1 MRVMAWGQTDIG
13 LKRESNQDNFLV
25 DLDLGLFVV
34 ADGMGGHR
42 GGEVAS
48 ALAVQAAREV
58 VTQSFEKES
67 GVSPRDLLSR
77 AYREANRRIFDLSQS
92 QGDLKGMGTTMVSCL
107 SRDNSLYFGNV
118 GDSRVY
124 LCRGGQLWQLTEDHS
139 LIYEQIRAGN
149 IKETE
154 AAHLVAKNIITRS
167 VGFEPDV
174 TCDVV
179 VRKLQANEIYI
190 LCSDGLSGL
199 VSDQRICEIATS
211 TSRAEIASRLIEEA
225 KDNGGDDNVT
235 VVVLGGFEDP
245 EA

>member
-48 ALAVQAAREV
+48 ALAVQTAREV

-67 GVSPRDLLSR
+67 GVSPRDLLAR
-77 AYREANRRIFDLSQS
+77 AYREANRRIFDLSQA
-92 QGDLKGMGTTMVSCL
+92 QAELKGMGTTMVSCL
-107 SRDNSLYFGNV
+107 SRDNSLFFGNV

-124 LCRGGQLWQLTEDHS
+124 MCRQGQLWQLTEDHS
-139 LIYEQIRAGN
+139 LIYEQIRAGHLR
-149 IKETE
+149 E
-154 AAHLVAKNIITRS
+154 AEASQLVAKNIITRS

-179 VRKLQANEIYI
+179 VRKLQSNELYL

-199 VSDQRICEIATS
+199 VDDKRICEIMTS
-211 TSRAEIASRLIEEA
+211 QSKEHVASALIEEA
-225 KDNGGDDNVT
+225 KKNGGDDNVT
-235 VVVLGGFEDP
+235 VVILGGFEDDVS
-245 EA
+245 

>member
-1 MRVMAWGQTDIG
+1 MGWGQTDIG

-48 ALAVQAAREV
+48 ALAVQTAREV

-77 AYREANRRIFDLSQS
+77 AYREANHRIFELSQN
-92 QGDLKGMGTTMVSCL
+92 QMELKGMGTTMVSCL
-107 SRDNSLYFGNV
+107 SRDSSLYFGNV

-124 LCRGGQLWQLTEDHS
+124 LCREGQLWQLTEDHS
-139 LIYEQIRAGN
+139 LVYEQIRAGHL
-149 IKETE
+149 KEAE
-154 AAHLVAKNIITRS
+154 ASQLVAKNIITRS

-174 TCDVV
+174 LCDVV
-179 VRKLQANEIYI
+179 VRKLQLGELYL

-199 VSDQRICEIATS
+199 VDDRRICEIMTATAPEQI
-211 TSRAEIASRLIEEA
+211 TAALINEA
-225 KDNGGDDNVT
+225 KRNGGDDNVT
-235 VVVLGGFEDP
+235 VVILGGFPDEVT
-245 EA
+245 

>member
-1 MRVMAWGQTDIG
+1 MGWGQTDVG
-13 LKRESNQDNFLV
+13 LKRETNQDNFLV

-77 AYREANRRIFDLSQS
+77 VYREANHRIFELSQS
-92 QGDLKGMGTTMVSCL
+92 QIELKGMGTTMVSCL
-107 SRDNSLYFGNV
+107 SRDSSLYFGNV

-124 LCRGGQLWQLTEDHS
+124 LCREGQLWQLTEDHS
-139 LIYEQIRAGN
+139 LIYEQIRAGHL
-149 IKETE
+149 KEAE
-154 AAHLVAKNIITRS
+154 ASQLVAKNIITRS

-174 TCDVV
+174 VCDVV
-179 VRKLQANEIYI
+179 VRKMQLGELYL

-199 VSDQRICEIATS
+199 VDDKRICQIMTATPPEQI
-211 TSRAEIASRLIEEA
+211 TTALISEA
-225 KDNGGDDNVT
+225 KKNGGDDNVT
-235 VVVLGGFEDP
+235 VVILGGFADEVS
-245 EA
+245 